1 MIPCPAMDETDDVPP
16 RPARKPN
23 SGQFKK
29 GQSGNP
35 GGRKPIPADL
45 KEAMR
50 GLAETATKVLQKAM
64 AESLVKGQPST
75 RAGIMAALAV
85 HDRGYGKPTQDI
97 NAKFET
103 VDPSHAHL
111 DAMREYTSD
120 LDRRVAIVL
129 DRVATNTT
137 AH

>member
-1 MIPCPAMDETDDVPP
+1 MDENNAPP
-16 RPARKPN
+16 RKPN
-23 SGQFKK
+23 PGQFKK

-50 GLAETATKVLQKAM
+50 GLADTATKVLQKAM

-85 HDRGYGKPTQDI
+85 HDRGYGKPAQTI
-97 NAKFET
+97 NAKIEGTDFGQ
-103 VDPSHAHL
+103 AHL
-111 DAMREYTSD
+111 DA
-120 LDRRVAIVL
+120 LRRLAELPIVGA
-129 DRVATNTT
+129 ATLADDSEIDET